1 MIHLENPLFN
11 ILLYLK
17 YYKIV
22 FQVVLFFVTACFN
35 LNALIEGDFGKIDG
49 SATVSGEYDSRVFGI
64 SSKSFA
70 GAKSAS
76 SPLIASSELVSED
89 DFIIRFSPALHFT
102 KKLRWFSF
110 TGTAGI
116 EFAQYIKNNDKSYTQ
131 PITTFSIDF
140 DETLSKNKRISNN
153 AKIRFDATFDI
164 GQSVGASILEQD
176 LISYTYFV
184 AGLNLRYNHSPKFG
198 VGGGTSYNLKHYQSG
213 ATQDRVYQDISTLPL
228 SLRAFYIYSEKLDF
242 YTDYTFTRTKDDQSG
257 STTLT
262 DSQSHAISFGAQGN
276 YSSKLSGNANIGYS
290 VQNYDNS
297 LVSKEDNIVTSIGL
311 NWKLNSKTSFGI
323 DLNRAFSPSAQGF
336 STFSTMGRFSASHR
350 LKEDL
355 TATAYLSLGQV
366 DYTYAPAGSTS
377 RDSPTLNQ
385 YGLGFKL
392 QKQISERIS
401 ASGGYDYSLVDRSM
415 ESYGRHILRADVTGR
430 F

>member
-1 MIHLENPLFN
+1 M
-11 ILLYLK
+11 
-17 YYKIV
+17 
-22 FQVVLFFVTACFN
+22 N
-35 LNALIEGDFGKIDG
+35 LNALVEGEFGKVDA

-64 SSKSFA
+64 SSESFT
-70 GAKSAS
+70 GAKSAN
-76 SPLIASSELVSED
+76 SPLIASNELVSED

-140 DETLSKNKRISNN
+140 DDTLSKNKRISNN

-213 ATQDRVYQDISTLPL
+213 ATQTRVYQDISTLPL

-242 YTDYTFTRTKDDQSG
+242 YSDYTFTRTKDDQSG

-262 DSQSHAISFGAQGN
+262 DSQSHAISLGAQGD

-297 LVSKEDNIVTSIGL
+297 LVSKEDNIVSSIGL
-311 NWKLNSKTSFGI
+311 NWKLNSKTSFGV

-366 DYTYAPAGSTS
+366 DYTYPPAGATS
-377 RDSPTLNQ
+377 RDSSTLNQ
-385 YGLGFKL
+385 YGLGFNL